1 MRALAL
7 LLVLPITACATTAAP
22 RSKAPDASRG
32 MRADAHLE
40 AARSHDARAASLAR
54 WPEMQRDPTGFE
66 DPASGLWYRSF
77 DSARNESRLAAQHRT
92 EVARIHAEF
101 DEACAELAG
110 TDVTISPLQRFGL
123 GGIPTEHGVVIVL
136 SRDAGP
142 PNRLMAALRCH
153 RAWMMLGE
161 AGMENCPL
169 DMRGLKLQTYGDETG
184 ISVEITTSDR
194 SLVPELQ
201 RRAAQDLEMAAKL
214 RDTQVAR

>member
-1 MRALAL
+1 
-7 LLVLPITACATTAAP
+7 
-22 RSKAPDASRG
+22 
-32 MRADAHLE
+32 MRADAHLD

-66 DPASGLWYRSF
+66 DPASGLWYRAF

-92 EVARIHAEF
+92 EAARIQAEF
-101 DEACAELAG
+101 DEACAELTGAEI
-110 TDVTISPLQRFGL
+110 TTSPLQRYGL
-123 GGIPTEHGVVIVL
+123 GGIPTETGVVVVL
-136 SRDAGP
+136 AREAGP

-169 DMRGLKLQTYGDETG
+169 DMKGLKIQTYGDETG
-184 ISVEITTSDR
+184 ISVEITVNDR
-194 SLVPELQ
+194 ALVPELH

-214 RDTQVAR
+214 RDNQAAR